1 MAESSYVTDDEAV
14 HLACVLA
21 AGAGEEI
28 DDGTA
33 RTIAAQWAAG
43 MGLGQSFATTGAI
56 ADPPDDTYRDLVSSA
71 EYQAAGPA
79 DRLALDML
87 GTYLLDKGP
96 RGPKAGWSNVW
107 VAK

>member
-1 MAESSYVTDDEAV
+1 MGAEYVTDDQAI
-14 HLACVLA
+14 HAACVFA
-21 AGAGEEI
+21 SAAGEEI

-33 RTIAAQWAAG
+33 RAIAAQWAAG

-56 ADPPDDTYRDLVSSA
+56 ADPSDDTYRDLVSTA
-71 EYQAAGPA
+71 EYRAASAA

-96 RGPKAGWSNVW
+96 RGPQVGWSNVW